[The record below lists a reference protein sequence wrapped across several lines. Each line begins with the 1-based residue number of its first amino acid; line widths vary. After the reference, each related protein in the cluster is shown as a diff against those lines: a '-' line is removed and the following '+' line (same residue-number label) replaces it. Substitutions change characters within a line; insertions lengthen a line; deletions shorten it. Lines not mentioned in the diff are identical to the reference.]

1 MVLDTHPLMT
11 PNTVLTNALNATLIT
26 MNGNENVL
34 QNDMGNA
41 RVENAKLPN
50 GYVPIGMKEYG
61 GIIYVACYNPT
72 TNKGQIGCFPSPQR
86 QKTATQISQLTP
98 TFKFPD
104 VTEPTTEGGYYIIN
118 SLLTKQEIF
127 PINTIIRSGDK
138 FAVGLNLSEVLSTQ
152 DVNYTAERYISNY
165 NNIDG
170 NLIKTPMN
178 RMYTFGVATMDSNGQ
193 LRDITSQLKRFGPGE
208 TSAHSFTNNE
218 SDIYKFNYGYWQC
231 TVNNTG
237 KDGTVSSE
245 LLDTSNI
252 SKKLNTYNSKL
263 FGRLFFYAKY
273 NITDSVDVSIVGY
286 KKSDISNSFTNPIY
300 SKDTLT
306 IDKSVLLLIYI
317 NYKYNCPDGSGF
329 LNNISELPEPQEG
342 YKYYFDKYSQD
353 SVIEGIYLTLNIDG
367 VTSSQEL
374 VFSIPEN
381 NHKYYTLGYGYPIY
395 DPITNLYSFSQ
406 LFALPLDAK
415 DNSTIKWSAIPI
427 MNFLDGKLIKGLVPD
442 QEISGKIKTNEL
454 NSGIMNLNTW
464 NYFIDSSRVK
474 LRWGFESYPRE
485 TDIISDI
492 TFDFYDISNT
502 DDLVLDENGQIISGT
517 PRWTYITKN
526 RLSYNGTFSEDF
538 DINNFV
544 SSKASSNIFMPN
556 SIFYVRISYSYNGN
570 IKTDYRW
577 LVLTGIYNP
586 SYWGSDGYDAVQDYN
601 NFTNCYYQIGNTNY
615 EFTYKTSWHEYNIQT
630 SSGNQVISKS
640 TGGVIIG
647 KQEVTNEN
655 GYWKEVTEDS
665 LDEYKLKIPYYYFTL
680 EPTADLSTS
689 RNLSL
694 TCTSTDNFVFIDKI
708 NRPESINE
716 TYKLNGRISTIV
728 TLNNDNQ
735 HALKLKEWIPTI
747 NNNDINIKQFA
758 TIEYE
763 GDIKDDYKISID
775 ENNKCT
781 KSSNN
786 NLITLTYENCEYKT
800 VFGGELGE
808 SNMKVLDKLE
818 NLEEFT
824 TVENINGE
832 YLNHMYAICPCI
844 EVDTKNDYAVMI
856 LPIRNSTTY
865 SADEALK
872 VIAYKDNDANSGSC
886 VMNYKYRQYDTGSKN
901 NSISSFKEQ
910 FTKLPADYN
919 IIVLGSLQRS
929 ALEAITEETWGSDF
943 PYIGKYTNSNTSIV
957 KLRRNESDITRD
969 PDEYLDEEYP
979 NRIFVL
985 IRNVNGEFTLVNYV
999 NKGENDTNIEGIR
1012 NAWNAFKTDV
1022 LSPYRFY
1029 NTEYSNQLYTYINN
1043 QFYSKEYSVTESYNI
1058 SCTIDATYISNYQEI
1073 LSRYKNYQSLILNIF
1088 NNQDLS
1094 INNLSASNTLCKIP
1108 SAKHFMSTISANTS
1122 IVCINDTSI
1131 ISEDAEGNPLKEN
1144 TIYKLIEGKLV
1155 TENSLKISQGKLYTQ
1170 NIGQTLGLY
1179 PQYGWSTHNGK
1190 NSHTTATLG
1199 DIDLVTLYDTAHKI
1213 E

>member
-61 GIIYVACYNPT
+61 GIIYIACYNPT

-104 VTEPTTEGGYYIIN
+104 VTEPTTEGGYYTIN

-127 PINTIIRSGDK
+127 PTNTIIRSGDK
-138 FAVGLNLSEVLSTQ
+138 FAIGLNLADALNTQ
-152 DVNYTAERYISNY
+152 DADYTAERYISNY
-165 NNIDG
+165 NNTEG
-170 NLIKTPMN
+170 NLVKTPMN

-208 TSAHSFTNNE
+208 TSTHSFTNNE
-218 SDIYKFNYGYWQC
+218 SDLYKFNYGYWQC
-231 TVNNTG
+231 SINNTG
-237 KDGTVSSE
+237 EDGTISSE
-245 LLDTSNI
+245 LLDTSSI
-252 SKKLNTYNSKL
+252 SSKLNTYNSKL
-263 FGRLFFYAKY
+263 FGKLFFYAKY
-273 NITDSVDVSIVGY
+273 NITDSVDISIVGY

-329 LNNISELPEPQEG
+329 LNNISGLPEPQEG

-367 VTSSQEL
+367 ATSSQEL
-374 VFSIPEN
+374 LFSIPEN

-406 LFALPLDAK
+406 LFALSLDAK
-415 DNSTIKWSAIPI
+415 DNSTIKWSATPI
-427 MNFLDGKLIKGLVPD
+427 MNFLDGKLIKGLVLD

-502 DDLVLDENGQIISGT
+502 DDLTLDENGEVTSGT

-538 DINNFV
+538 DINNFI
-544 SSKASSNIFMPN
+544 SSKASSNIFMSN
-556 SIFYVRISYSYNGN
+556 SVFYVRISYNYNN
-570 IKTDYRW
+570 NTKTDYRW

-586 SYWGSDGYDAVQDYN
+586 SYWGSDEYDAVQDYN
-601 NFTNCYYQIGNTNY
+601 NFTDCYYQIGNTYY

-640 TGGVIIG
+640 TGNVIIS

-655 GYWKEVTEDS
+655 GYWEEVTKDS
-665 LDEYKLKIPYYYFTL
+665 LDESKLKIPYYYFTL
-680 EPTADLSTS
+680 EPIANLSTS
-689 RNLSL
+689 KNLSL
-694 TCTSTDNFVFIDKI
+694 TCTSTDNFVFTDKTSSP
-708 NRPESINE
+708 NYINE
-716 TYKLNGRISTIV
+716 TYSLNGETSAIV
-728 TLNNDNQ
+728 TLNEDNQ
-735 HALKLKEWIPTI
+735 HALKLGEWIPTI
-747 NNNDINIKQFA
+747 NANDTTIKQSA
-758 TIEYE
+758 TVEYV
-763 GDIKDDYKISID
+763 GDIEDEYKVPIN
-775 ENNKCT
+775 ENNRYEKS
-781 KSSNN
+781 SSNN
-786 NLITLTYENCEYKT
+786 SITLTYKNCEYQT
-800 VFGGELGE
+800 VFGGEIGE

-818 NLEEFT
+818 NLEEFV
-824 TVENINGE
+824 TVENSNE
-832 YLNHMYAICPCI
+832 NYLNHMYAVCACL
-844 EVDTKNDYAVMI
+844 ENDGKNDYGVMI
-856 LPIRNSTTY
+856 LPIRNSTKY
-865 SADEALK
+865 SAEEALT
-872 VIAYKDNDANSGSC
+872 VMYYKQDDQDSGGC
-886 VMNYKYRQYDTGSKN
+886 VMNYKHRQYDKGSKYN
-901 NSISSFKEQ
+901 KISSFKEQ
-910 FTKLPADYN
+910 FAKLPADYN
-919 IIVLGSLQRS
+919 IIILGSLTR
-929 ALEAITEETWGSDF
+929 EAIMNISGDTWEGF
-943 PYIGKYTNSNTSIV
+943 EYISSKSNSNTSIV
-957 KLRRNESDITRD
+957 ELMRNESDITRK
-969 PDEYLDEEYP
+969 PDEYLDEEYT

-985 IRNVNGEFTLVNYV
+985 IRNINGEFTLVNYV
-999 NKGENDTNIEGIR
+999 NKDSNDTNITGIR
-1012 NAWNAFKTDV
+1012 NAWNSFKEDV
-1022 LSPYRFY
+1022 LAPYRFY
-1029 NTEYSNQLYTYINN
+1029 NTEYSNQLYTYTDN
-1043 QFYSKEYSVTESYNI
+1043 QFYNKEYSVTESYNI
-1058 SCTIDATYISNYQEI
+1058 SCTIDTKYISNYQEI
-1073 LSRYKNYQSLILNIF
+1073 LSKYKNYQSLILNIS

-1094 INNLSASNTLCKIP
+1094 INNLSASTTLCKIP
-1108 SAKHFMSTISANTS
+1108 SAKHFISTISANTS
-1122 IVCINDTSI
+1122 IVCINNGSI
-1131 ISEDAEGNPLKEN
+1131 ISEDTEGNPLKEN
-1144 TIYKLIEGKLV
+1144 TIYKLINEKLV

-1179 PQYGWSTHNGK
+1179 PQYGWSTHKGR
-1190 NSHTTATLG
+1190 SHTTATLG
-1199 DIDLVTLYDTAHKI
+1199 DIDLVTLYDTTHKI